1 MAAVISFTA
10 TDPSGVSRP
19 LSCGEVEVVE
29 VFGLV
34 DDGGRAHNLAVVV
47 DEDVAHDGEYPSL
60 EVHVLDV
67 FVFVVEG
74 LERGVLKKI
83 VGVVAVGGKQI
94 SEVQE
99 VALQTEKL
107 GLEIF
112 RTHDSCCF
120 W

>member
-1 MAAVISFTA
+1 M
-10 TDPSGVSRP
+10 
-19 LSCGEVEVVE
+19 VE

-47 DEDVAHDGEYPSL
+47 DEGVAHDGEYPSL
-60 EVHVLDV
+60 EVHVLYV
-67 FVFVVEG
+67 FVFVFEG

-94 SEVQE
+94 SEVQK

-120 W
+120 GDVVW